1 MKVKLYVNWF
11 INMSVI
17 TPPYLS
23 VHNFNSTVR
32 SAYEMPAGVFEVDL
46 PIEQPTLE
54 EQQQYANTFKEQRRR
69 EEIDRLTKHL
79 ASLTKTDDGKIPDA
93 YEQTHPAYPKE
104 DLG

>member
-1 MKVKLYVNWF
+1 MKVKLHVNWF
-11 INMSVI
+11 IHTSGI

-32 SAYEMPAGVFEVDL
+32 SADEMPVGILEVDL

-54 EQQQYANTFKEQRRR
+54 EQRQYINTFKEQSRQ
-69 EEIDRLTKHL
+69 EDIARLTRQL
-79 ASLTKTDDGKIPDA
+79 ASLTKADDGKIPDA

-104 DLG
+104 DL